1 MADCTEFLTWLNINK
16 VIRVTRYLLLIIL
29 TGVVSGV
36 WAQKI
41 TVSKKALEVE
51 AWTDRMDDIVLIDNT
66 PLFSL
71 VANGKVYFS
80 DTPGFKF
87 QDTSASWKLNNLL
100 QFKLRRD
107 TATTRGSKMNL
118 SIRNIS
124 ADTVILENVVPF
136 GQKNQNIYITG
147 KGPWSLAR
155 AYLFRPN
162 KEPVNIILPDN
173 AWEMG
178 YGAFE
183 TEENVSLCAIA
194 RRAAVENGRK
204 GRYKTYLYPGGNV
217 VYDLYFDDYSGEWQN
232 GLKRMFQENYLYD
245 LESFNDSLYQRED
258 LAWIRN
264 QYFMVLQMAWDHE
277 FYDAQ
282 NGGYQLEQFL
292 DKCDKLCG
300 GLDVYGLWPTWPTL
314 GLDQRNQW
322 DLYDDLPGGLTK
334 LHELSEMAKERGTA
348 FFISYNPWDQSTR
361 KENHYAGMARLIE
374 ATDADGVVL
383 DTRGSS
389 SWELQHAADSVKPG
403 VIMYSEGMAITK
415 DMPGIIS
422 GRVHNAI
429 QISPPLNMNKLIRPD
444 FAIFRVSQL
453 NEGSIKQEVNI
464 SLFNGYGV
472 ELNNFAPGRPDEHEA
487 EMAYLGKA
495 VMILR
500 ENTSAFNS
508 FEWTPLIPTLE
519 DKIWVNRF
527 PAKEKTIYTVYSL
540 QTDGFTGPLF
550 IAPPKKNS
558 HFVSLWNHEEL
569 QPQTVDGKQYI
580 PVHVEGFS
588 EVWLGT
594 RKESNAECVAEF
606 PMLLQV
612 QKNGSDLTFK
622 SEKGDEIRI
631 WSGNPDYQN
640 EFKSFEIKEQS
651 IHIPDHFGIV
661 ENKLVIQLIGKGELM
676 DERVIEFKSGT
687 PRLIS
692 KVERTPAMGDIPTEM
707 TEIPATVFTMEK
719 DMSDSFIPY
728 PDYSSKEKYQIKKF
742 YIDKYPV
749 TNNQFY
755 DFIESTGYQPK
766 DTTNY
771 LRHWKEG
778 KYPRGMKNYPVV
790 YISYEDAQAYAKWAG
805 KRLPTEA
812 EWQYVAQG
820 NDGRI
825 YPWGNEMDSTK
836 CNAAT
841 GAVTPVNQYPGG
853 ASPFGVM
860 DLLGNVWQLTNDI
873 YDNGTNYFI
882 IIRGGSFYNPTSSWW
897 YVKGGP
903 QPLNKTQMLLRVSEG
918 FERNS
923 TVGFR
928 CAMDAAS
935 D

>member
-1 MADCTEFLTWLNINK
+1 MADCTITLTWLKNKK
-16 VIRVTRYLLLIIL
+16 VIRNIRFLTAIVFSGLIMGL
-29 TGVVSGV
+29 H
-36 WAQKI
+36 AQVM
-41 TVSKKALEVE
+41 TVNQKALQLEGY
-51 AWTDRMDDIVLIDNT
+51 TDRSENIVLLGDT
-66 PLFSL
+66 PLFS
-71 VANGKVYFS
+71 VQINGKVYLS
-80 DTPGFKF
+80 NQNIVKF
-87 QDTSASWKLNNLL
+87 QDSSQSWTLKNLVAFRL
-100 QFKLRRD
+100 LRD
-107 TATTRGSKMNL
+107 TATKRGSKLNL
-118 SIRNIS
+118 FIRNIS
-124 ADTVILENVVPF
+124 TDTVEIENVVPF
-136 GQKNQNIYITG
+136 GQQKENIYITG

-155 AYLFRPN
+155 AYLFRPG
-162 KEPVNIILPDN
+162 KEPLNIILPDN

-183 TEENVSLCAIA
+183 TEENISLCAIA
-194 RRAAVENGRK
+194 RRSASEKSKK
-204 GRYKTYLYPGGNV
+204 GRYKTQLYPGGSV
-217 VYDLYFDDYSGEWQN
+217 VYDFYFDDYTGEWQN
-232 GLKRMFQENYLYD
+232 GLKQMFHQNYLYD
-245 LESFNDSLYQRED
+245 LEFFDDTLYKRED
-258 LAWIRN
+258 LSWIRS
-264 QYFMVLQMAWDHE
+264 QYFMVLQMAWDKAL
-277 FYDAQ
+277 YDAQ
-282 NGGYQLEQFL
+282 NGGYQLENFL

-322 DLYDDLPGGLTK
+322 DLYGDLPGGLKK
-334 LHELSEMAKERGTA
+334 LHELSQMTKSRGTA

-361 KENHYAGMARLIE
+361 KENHYKGMARLIQ

-383 DTRGSS
+383 DTRGNS
-389 SWELQHAADSVKPG
+389 SWELQQAADSIKPG
-403 VIMYSEGMAITK
+403 VIMYSEGMAVTK

-429 QISPPLNMNKLIRPD
+429 QMPPPLNMNKLIRPD

-453 NEGSIKQEVNI
+453 SEGAIKREVNI
-464 SLFNGYGV
+464 SLFNGYGI
-472 ELNNFAPGRPDEHEA
+472 ELNNFAPGRPA
-487 EMAYLGKA
+487 NLQKEMAYLGKA
-495 VMILR
+495 LMILR

-508 FEWTPLIPTLE
+508 FDWTPLVPTVE
-519 DKIWVNRF
+519 DNIWTNRF
-527 PAKEKTIYTVYSL
+527 PTKNKTIYTIYSMKPE
-540 QTDGFTGPLF
+540 GFTGPLF
-550 IAPPKKNS
+550 LAPPKKNK

-569 QPQTVDGKQYI
+569 EAQTVAGKQYI

-594 RKESNAECVAEF
+594 RKESNVDVVAEF
-606 PMLLQV
+606 PNLLKIDKQ
-612 QKNGSDLTFK
+612 GSELTFK
-622 SEKGDEIRI
+622 AEKGDEVRI
-631 WSGNPDYQN
+631 WSGNPCYQNDYQ
-640 EFKSFEIKEQS
+640 SFEIKEQT
-651 IHIPDHFGIV
+651 INIPKLFGIV
-661 ENKLVIQLIGKGELM
+661 EDKLVIQLMGNNELL
-676 DERVIEFKSGT
+676 DERIIKMKPGT

-692 KVERTPAMGDIPTEM
+692 TVDRISAEDIPSEM
-707 TEIPATVFTMEK
+707 VEIPATIFTMVK
-719 DMSDSFIPY
+719 DMHNSFIPY
-728 PDYSSKEKYQIKKF
+728 PVYSAKEKHQISKF

-755 DFIESTGYQPK
+755 DFIESTGYQPT

-771 LRHWKEG
+771 LKHWKDG

-790 YISYEDAQAYAKWAG
+790 YISYEDAKAYAKWAG

-836 CNAAT
+836 CNAT
-841 GAVTPVNQYPGG
+841 TSEITPVNQFPGG

-860 DLLGNVWQLTNDI
+860 DLLGNIWQLTNDV
-873 YDNGTNYFI
+873 YDNGTNQFI

-918 FERNS
+918 FERNA

-928 CAMDAAS
+928 CAMDAAT